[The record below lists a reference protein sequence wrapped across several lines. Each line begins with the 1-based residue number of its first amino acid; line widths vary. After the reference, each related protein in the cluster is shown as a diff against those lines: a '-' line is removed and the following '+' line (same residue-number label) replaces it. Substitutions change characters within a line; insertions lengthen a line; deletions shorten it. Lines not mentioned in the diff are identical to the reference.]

1 MNIKTCAVY
10 FSKELN
16 SYRFVIFRL
25 RFPDRVRADDF
36 DKAERFIYNAVAKRS
51 PDVGR

>member
-25 RFPDRVRADDF
+25 RVRADDF